1 MPLCPCGQHLVT
13 QQLYHPWLLLWQ
25 LSLPSP
31 PPFTTLL
38 SIWSSSPT
46 SASPCVGMWPSAERH
61 SVDVCVSTAL
71 HRRGTAHNPITEKSA
86 TPQGCQMDYQRTMG
100 PADTVLV
107 QKQPLVPEKT
117 LQNTAPSR
125 LPGYL
130 KDQYIVRWLSV
141 SSPTRC
147 RATFFREINTATH

>member
-38 SIWSSSPT
+38 CIWSSSPT
-46 SASPCVGMWPSAERH
+46 SASSCVGMWPSAEGH
-61 SVDVCVSTAL
+61 SVDVCVSTAP
-71 HRRGTAHNPITEKSA
+71 HRRELAGNPITKKSA
-86 TPQGCQMDYQRTMG
+86 TQQGCQMDYRRTMG
-100 PADTVLV
+100 PADTVLAL
-107 QKQPLVPEKT
+107 KQSLVPEKT
-117 LQNTAPSR
+117 TAPSR

-130 KDQYIVRWLSV
+130 KDRNIVRWLSA
-141 SSPTRC
+141 SSPMSC
-147 RATFFREINTATH
+147 RATSFRETNTARQ

>member
-38 SIWSSSPT
+38 CICSSSPT
-46 SASPCVGMWPSAERH
+46 SASPCVGMWHSAEGH

-71 HRRGTAHNPITEKSA
+71 HRRELAGHPITKKSA
-86 TPQGCQMDYQRTMG
+86 TQQGCQMGYRRTTG
-100 PADTVLV
+100 PADTVHALKQSLV
-107 QKQPLVPEKT
+107 TEKT
-117 LQNTAPSR
+117 AAPSR

-130 KDQYIVRWLSV
+130 KDRYIVRWLSV
-141 SSPTRC
+141 SSPMSC
-147 RATFFREINTATH
+147 RVTSSRETNTDRQ